1 MGGFQI
7 FFSIQVVYYGI
18 GFATDSLGLNLYIN
32 NLIISAFEV
41 AAYCISGK
49 YKIKYFSRLFY
60 SKNKKKIMDV
70 YCIYNGR
77 NHLSGILYY
86 T

>member
-32 NLIISAFEV
+32 NLIISSFEV
-41 AAYCISGK
+41 AAYCISGIF
-49 YKIKYFSRLFY
+49 IK
-60 SKNKKKIMDV
+60 
-70 YCIYNGR
+70 
-77 NHLSGILYY
+77 
-86 T
+86 